1 MYSYSTVTIF
11 AIKMYPSQTN
21 SLVPWSQIL
30 QKRTLIIISY
40 QNSQTWVSKL
50 VSNASVAYYIAWK
63 QV

>member
-40 QNSQTWVSKL
+40 QNSQTSASKQYFSFL
-50 VSNASVAYYIAWK
+50 
-63 QV
+63 